1 MSPILGGIGGV
12 SVRGFGHFP
21 NLYFSSFDSIA
32 TVTVGAGGASSIT
45 FSSIPSTYTHLQLRI
60 LSRSNGNDTENNATM
75 TFNGDTGNNYVG
87 WHYIYG
93 NGSTV
98 NANTSGTTAYIIAD
112 RNAMNLAGANMFS
125 ACIID
130 ILDYANTNKY
140 KTTKRFSGVELNT
153 TNGASSVWFTS
164 GLWMNTNAITSLTI
178 TPSASFSP
186 NNYVQYSSFALYG
199 IKVA

>member
-1 MSPILGGIGGV
+1 MGIQTLKTGSRTRNVMSGNTLIYPG
-12 SVRGFGHFP
+12 
-21 NLYFSSFDSIA
+21 SFESIA
-32 TVTVGAGGASSIT
+32 TVSVGSGGASSIT

-75 TFNGDTGNNYVG
+75 TFNGDTGNNYLG

-98 NANTSGTTAYIIAD
+98 NVNSSGTAAYIVAD

-125 ACIID
+125 PCIID
-130 ILDYANTNKY
+130 ILDYANTNKN
-140 KTTKRFSGVELNT
+140 KTVRRFSGVELNS
-153 TNGASSVWFTS
+153 ASGSSIWFTS
-164 GLWMNTNAITSLTI
+164 GLWMSTSAITSLTI

-186 NNYVQYSSFALYG
+186 NNYVQYSHFALYG
-199 IKVA
+199 VA